1 MQSDNRKILNLL
13 GLAQKAGKVASGEFS
28 AEKAIKSGQAKMA
41 VISADAS
48 GNTTKKFENMCK
60 WYHVPVIIFADKAS
74 LGHCLGRTDRT
85 SVAVTDEGFANAI
98 LKAAGAEDTR
108 R

>member
-1 MQSDNRKILNLL
+1 MQNADKKVLNLL
-13 GLAQKAGKVASGEFS
+13 SLAQKAGKIASGSFCT
-28 AEKAIKSGQAKMA
+28 EKAVKCGQAKMA

-48 GNTTKKFENMCK
+48 GNTKKKFHNMCE
-60 WYHVPVIIFADKAS
+60 WYHVPVIECADSES
-74 LGHCLGRTDRT
+74 LGHCLGKAERT
-85 SVAVTDEGFANAI
+85 SAAVTDEGLARAI